1 MQKKGEKYALTKPQ
15 HSLLLGLV
23 NSRNKQSRKVFDK
36 KDNCFTKK
44 SIREIEEVT
53 PYSKSSIGRL
63 FKALRTRNLIKIVVN
78 NNGDS
83 VLMLS
88 PAFMPLTTI
97 HFEKLFKLA
106 MYELGSFKKACEWS
120 NACRADG
127 VIYDFHTFTK
137 ADVID
142 FETGEVIPQRVVH
155 RQMDELELLRWERF
169 RQSYSS
175 KDRTKWRKPR
185 LA

>member
-1 MQKKGEKYALTKPQ
+1 MQNKGEKYALTKPQ

-36 KDNCFTKK
+36 KDSCFTKK

-53 PYSKSSIGRL
+53 PYSKSSLGRL
-63 FKALRTRNLIKIVVN
+63 FKALQTRNLVKSVIN
-78 NNGDS
+78 QSGDS

-106 MYELGSFKKACEWS
+106 MYEFGSFEKACEWS
-120 NACRADG
+120 KACRADS
-127 VIYDFHTFTK
+127 VIYEFHTFTK
-137 ADVID
+137 ADVINL
-142 FETGEVIPQRVVH
+142 ETGEVTPQRLIR

-169 RQSYSS
+169 RRSYSS
-175 KDRTKWRKPR
+175 TDRTKWRKPN